1 MRVIYEPGQED
12 VKAILTEELVSMPA
26 FRKKVAKRKAS
37 LEDFSDEN
45 LKRKCTR
52 RSTHHELFD
61 AAWNEY
67 LDEKFGERV
76 LEF

>member
-52 RSTHHELFD
+52 RSTQDELFAD
-61 AAWNEY
+61 ALNEH
-67 LDEKFGERV
+67 LNEKFGERI